1 MERTAVGRLP
11 ARRRTRRGP
20 SPPEGFPSAAAGAS
34 VSAVGSVR
42 EGACERRASRA
53 FREPREGRRL
63 SGRPSSAAWRRVRR
77 PRCVRGLFRP
87 RRRRPPGRRVSCGE
101 PPPHRVGC
109 LAVRYPPLA
118 CISPPVRRRG
128 LRSMTLPDPEVRA
141 RPSVVGRGVP
151 PRVPRGE
158 DRPRVVVVVSS
169 SPPASPPRVCEH
181 ARGPVFF
188 AASRSPPPPPL
199 VRGAAAV
206 RLSRRC
212 PLARCVVSRPAGSR
226 SPDPARSGSGFVPLS
241 PALRLAAARVGGP
254 AAAPHP
260 LSSARPR
267 PPAWNRG
274 VVSRRGASRGSASV
288 SRRLGGS
295 RRVASP
301 GSGHPPP
308 SSRSP
313 LPLVR
318 PRLAVRR
325 SLPAAACRGSP
336 GIPRGSRLSL
346 SPPAWGL
353 PSSACSA
360 RSLAPARLG
369 LARLELALLPG

>member
-1 MERTAVGRLP
+1 
-11 ARRRTRRGP
+11 
-20 SPPEGFPSAAAGAS
+20 
-34 VSAVGSVR
+34 
-42 EGACERRASRA
+42 
-53 FREPREGRRL
+53 
-63 SGRPSSAAWRRVRR
+63 
-77 PRCVRGLFRP
+77 
-87 RRRRPPGRRVSCGE
+87 
-101 PPPHRVGC
+101 
-109 LAVRYPPLA
+109 
-118 CISPPVRRRG
+118 
-128 LRSMTLPDPEVRA
+128 MTLPDPEVRA

-158 DRPRVVVVVSS
+158 DRPRVVVVSS
-169 SPPASPPRVCEH
+169 SPPASPPAFASTRA
-181 ARGPVFF
+181 ARFI
-188 AASRSPPPPPL
+188 
-199 VRGAAAV
+199 
-206 RLSRRC
+206 SRRPGPLRLRLPSGGGRRPSLPPG

-308 SSRSP
+308 SSRSSSPARPSASRRAP
-313 LPLVR
+313 LA
-318 PRLAVRR
+318 PRGGCAGGL
-325 SLPAAACRGSP
+325 RGSP
-336 GIPRGSRLSL
+336 SLFRRASAVRGSRLSPRPRGVFR
-346 SPPAWGL
+346 PPRAPL
-353 PSSACSA
+353 A
-360 RSLAPARLG
+360 RSLPRVSASLGSSSRSYLVDPASSICLSQRLSHACLSTHGRYSETANGSLNQLWFLWSLAPLLLG
-369 LARLELALLPG
+369 